1 MPQRRRLRRYRAASE
16 CSAEER
22 SSTVKLDETLL
33 LRVFIVETV
42 LIGVVAALVPLLA

>member
-1 MPQRRRLRRYRAASE
+1 
-16 CSAEER
+16 
-22 SSTVKLDETLL
+22 VKLDETLL